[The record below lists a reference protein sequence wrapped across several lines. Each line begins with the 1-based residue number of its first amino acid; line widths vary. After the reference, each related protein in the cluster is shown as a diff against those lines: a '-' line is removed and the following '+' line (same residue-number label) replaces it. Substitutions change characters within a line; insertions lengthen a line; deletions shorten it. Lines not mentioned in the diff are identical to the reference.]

1 VLAAP
6 GPLRAAAEESEPIS
20 EIWTSLY
27 GWALAAATC
36 LPLLLLRF
44 GRLIRRRLIPRL
56 ARAWAALR
64 GTSVAL
70 AALAAVLLAVALV
83 TELKPGRDAAAAPVA
98 RRLAAGGAPLKL
110 PSADAVVRAQES
122 GSLGVTVAAKRAGRV
137 VDVQVTVLSPN
148 GGGKTGLHIHTGAPG
163 SLKPASPCGA
173 GCYSATM
180 PLRQPLVVAVRGA
193 GAPLRFEF
201 GRRFPTRHADGLMRR
216 ATTAYRSLRSATY
229 VERLASS
236 PTNALVTNFAIERPN
251 RVRFHTPGGHSAII
265 VGAKRWDR
273 DPGRPWVES
282 QQSPLVQPTPTWRTA
297 LTNAYVLAA
306 TPAYYELS
314 FIDRTSTMYPAWF
327 ELRLDRQTLLPK
339 TLAMTATAHFMFQ
352 QYTGYNRLLNIHPPR
367 KS

>member
-6 GPLRAAAEESEPIS
+6 GPLRAAAESEPIS
-20 EIWTSLY
+20 EIWTSLH
-27 GWALAAATC
+27 GWALVAATC

-44 GRLIRRRLIPRL
+44 GRLIRRRLTPRL
-56 ARAWAALR
+56 ASARAALR
-64 GTSVAL
+64 GTVSVAL

-83 TELKPGRDAAAAPVA
+83 TDLKPGRAAAAAPV
-98 RRLAAGGAPLKL
+98 AGGAPLKL
-110 PSADAVVRAQES
+110 PSPDAVVRAQES

-148 GGGKTGLHIHTGAPG
+148 GGGKTGLHILAGAPG

-180 PLRQPLVVAVRGA
+180 PPRQPLVVAVRGA

-201 GRRFPTRHADGLMRR
+201 GRRFPARHADGLMRR

-236 PTNALVTNFAIERPN
+236 PTAALVTDFAIERPN
-251 RVRFHTPGGHSAII
+251 RVRFHTRGGHSAII

-273 DPGRPWVES
+273 DPGLPWVES
-282 QQSPLVQPTPTWRTA
+282 PVSPLVQPTPTWRTA

-339 TLAMTATAHFMFQ
+339 TLAMTAAAHFMFQ